1 MSTTP
6 ACRILLVDD
15 HEFLLRGLRTL
26 FERTPEW
33 TVVGE
38 CKSAEEA
45 IEMIPSARPSLVVMD
60 LDLPGMDGV
69 DATVAI
75 KGRWPETKVVM
86 LSGQMRARN
95 VLDQVRRS
103 VLAGADAFV
112 SKADGMECFDPAIR
126 AVLRGR
132 GYFSPEA
139 AFDVIRRMRAAES
152 AESRPQLSERERDV
166 LQRLS
171 EGASYKSIAAELELS
186 VKSVETFRVRGMKK
200 LGLASR
206 EELVRY
212 ARQPGLGRA

>member
-1 MSTTP
+1 MTSP
-6 ACRILLVDD
+6 CRILLVDD
-15 HEFLLRGLRTL
+15 HEFLLRGLRAL
-26 FERTPEW
+26 FERQPEW
-33 TVVGE
+33 SVVGE
-38 CKSAEEA
+38 CRSAEEA
-45 IEMIPSARPSLVVMD
+45 LEMFPAARPDLVVMD

-75 KGRWPETKVVM
+75 KARWPETKVVM

-95 VLDQVRRS
+95 MLDQVRRS

-112 SKADGMECFDPAIR
+112 SKADGMECFEPAIR
-126 AVLRGR
+126 AVQRGR

-139 AFDVIRRMRAAES
+139 AFDVISRMRAAQ
-152 AESRPQLSERERDV
+152 APGDTRPQLSERERDV

-171 EGASYKSIAAELELS
+171 DGASYKAIAAELELS

-212 ARQPGLGRA
+212 AKQPGLGRA